1 MLLNNYANTINQSQQ
16 QEQIPIDPIDNTKVH
31 KNNSRGLSRL
41 LCLNNN
47 NCNNDNNNNNSF
59 SSNPSFSTILFF
71 ILILLIL
78 FFFNNNNNT

>member
-1 MLLNNYANTINQSQQ
+1 MLLNNYANTINQA
-16 QEQIPIDPIDNTKVH
+16 QEQKDIPNTPIDNNSIH

-47 NCNNDNNNNNSF
+47 NSNENSDNSCPG
-59 SSNPSFSTILFF
+59 NPSFSTILFF

-78 FFFNNNNNT
+78 FFFNNNNS